1 MTTKHLGMPSPE
13 QLLENKFSI
22 IKRLW
27 ERGDIR
33 CEQNGKVFEIHLHNP
48 ILEDYKIRRDIASLF
63 LSTINERYFYM
74 GAPPVRIGL
83 ICISWAIA
91 PIVGIL
97 GDQLECEIVEIAP
110 SEGRIMYGTPKS
122 GTDKLIIL
130 DDLIQSGH
138 TITGAVHRLLNAGYQ
153 VAHIIALC
161 DKEIGGRTVIERET
175 ASFAAS
181 RGIEPP
187 KITAIIEKYFIMQAL
202 RTPAIQ

>member
-1 MTTKHLGMPSPE
+1 MTTKHVGILSPE
-13 QLLENKFSI
+13 QLLANKFSI

-27 ERGDIR
+27 ERGDIQ
-33 CEQNGKVFEIHLHNP
+33 CEQNGKVFEIYLRDP
-48 ILEDYKIRRDIASLF
+48 ILQDYAIRRDIASLF
-63 LSTINERYFYM
+63 LSTITERYFYM
-74 GAPPVRIGL
+74 GAPTVRLGL

-110 SEGRIMYGTPKS
+110 SEGRTMYGTPKS

-161 DKEIGGRTVIERET
+161 DKEIGGGTGMGKRKDRFC
-175 ASFAAS
+175 ASH
-181 RGIEPP
+181 GH
-187 KITAIIEKYFIMQAL
+187 
-202 RTPAIQ
+202 

>member
-1 MTTKHLGMPSPE
+1 MWLCFFFCFG
-13 QLLENKFSI
+13 
-22 IKRLW
+22 
-27 ERGDIR
+27 G
-33 CEQNGKVFEIHLHNP
+33 
-48 ILEDYKIRRDIASLF
+48 AAALF
-63 LSTINERYFYM
+63 
-74 GAPPVRIGL
+74 
-83 ICISWAIA
+83 
-91 PIVGIL
+91 VGIL

-161 DKEIGGRTVIERET
+161 DKEIGGRTGNEREN